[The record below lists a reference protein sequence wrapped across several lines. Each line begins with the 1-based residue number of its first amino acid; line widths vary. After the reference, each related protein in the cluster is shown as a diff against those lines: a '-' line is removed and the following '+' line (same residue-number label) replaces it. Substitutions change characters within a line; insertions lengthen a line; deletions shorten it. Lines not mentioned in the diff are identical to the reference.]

1 MAAWASSI
9 ICSEH
14 LWCYHWQYSMSV
26 GKNKKTRWRY
36 SMTFHSV
43 LFISFIFQH
52 SSLLNLLYLPA
63 SDLDHIFNFL
73 HSNLRKKKKKKKKFW
88 FMIFLSQKQSLAFKA
103 THWTPTRL
111 LLHNQG
117 QPKHWSKPNN
127 IHLTLS
133 LSQNSKLQFTWPK
146 TCCLLWSSNLSQETA
161 SKINK

>member
-73 HSNLRKKKKKKKKFW
+73 HSNLRKKKKKKRRSSDSWSSCLKNKVW
-88 FMIFLSQKQSLAFKA
+88 HSKRLTEHRLGSCSIIRASPNTDLSQTIYTSHFLCLKSPNSSL
-103 THWTPTRL
+103 PGQRL
-111 LLHNQG
+111 AACSGVQ
-117 QPKHWSKPNN
+117 
-127 IHLTLS
+127 
-133 LSQNSKLQFTWPK
+133 TWAK
-146 TCCLLWSSNLSQETA
+146 RQQVR
-161 SKINK
+161 